1 MAINIVGNVSGLTDA
16 LNTAQGAVGKA
27 ADKMKSA
34 GSALTAGVT
43 LPLVGVATAAIA
55 SAADFEQ
62 TMNVMQQVSGA
73 TEAQMASLQAQAL
86 ELGADTVFSAS
97 EAAAGM
103 LELAKA
109 GLTAEESGQAIAGV
123 LDLAAAGN
131 LDLAEAATIAAN
143 AVNAFRLEASDTN
156 DVANLLA
163 AAANASS
170 VEVTDL
176 AYGMQMAS
184 AVFASNSQS
193 IETLNTALAI
203 LGNNGLKGS
212 DAGTSLKTMMMRL
225 AAPTDKARAAI
236 ESLGVSMYDAEGNM
250 RALPDIMNDLQA
262 ALYGTSTVTVTTS
275 NRTAEQ
281 AERMDYLGGVIERT
295 QRKLADYQSGL
306 AGVAQSEEDKVVA
319 VDRLN
324 RELAAA
330 QAEYAGLA
338 GIQDSTSTVTREFT
352 EEMRNQALATIFG
365 SDAIRAANILL
376 AEGEEGWN
384 AMASALDN
392 DSAAADVANARMK
405 GLAGAF
411 EQFRGTIETLM
422 LGAALPFTETLAD
435 MVRRLSDLLEGI
447 TKLTPEQQR
456 FAAIL
461 GVVAAAAGPVLW
473 ALGAITG
480 ALGTLLSPIGL
491 AVAAVAGLGVAWS
504 TNFLGIRDLT
514 AEIWAAVQPALQAM
528 GVAVEGFYRI
538 LATGEPGDW
547 YGWWEELSL
556 IVGEEWADRIH
567 AAGETLLGFR
577 QKATE
582 AFSSL
587 PDAWATVQTS
597 FSTATASLTEVWTTV
612 ADFFGPSIE
621 RVRAAFGS
629 LGESVSG
636 MGPSFS
642 ALGTALGSL
651 WEAAQPIL
659 EGLGQVIAAVFG
671 VASVALINTF
681 AATIEALGPIVETVV
696 NQITTVIN
704 TIAGVLS
711 GATAL
716 VRAVID
722 GDWSAAW
729 EAGKGIVDTMKE
741 GMEDTINNLLEVV
754 TTIFT
759 AIYEAVTATLDD
771 LGLDV
776 DTKMNQLLGFWKGI
790 WESLGQAVQ
799 PVIDAVA
806 TVKEAIETFIGW
818 ITNISI
824 PNPFEGWSF
833 PSLPGWMGGGGTPP
847 ANQLGTSYW
856 RGGLTMVGE
865 DGPEPV
871 WLPMGSQ
878 IMGNTDFRRAMLGG
892 AFGGDAAINVG
903 PVYVQNDL
911 DAYQIGL
918 MARNALRRGY

>member
-1 MAINIVGNVSGLTDA
+1 MGVNLGSAYGSIEIGTEG
-16 LNTAQGAVGKA
+16 AQGAIAGLSSSLKRLGGALSLGVTAPLAGIGA
-27 ADKMKSA
+27 VALKSA
-34 GSALTAGVT
+34 AAFETSLNQMQATT
-43 LPLVGVATAAIA
+43 SATADEMDAL
-55 SAADFEQ
+55 E
-62 TMNVMQQVSGA
+62 
-73 TEAQMASLQAQAL
+73 AQAL
-86 ELGADTVFSAS
+86 DLGATTSFSAG
-97 EAAAGM
+97 EAAEAM

-109 GLTAEESGQAIAGV
+109 GMSVEQTSDAIAGV
-123 LDLAAAGN
+123 MDLAAAGGIG
-131 LDLAEAATIAAN
+131 LADAATITAN
-143 AVNAFRLEASDTN
+143 ALNAFGLEASESTA
-156 DVANLLA
+156 VANTFA

-170 VEVTDL
+170 ADVTDL
-176 AYGMQMAS
+176 AQGFQMAG
-184 AVFASNSQS
+184 AVFAANGQS
-193 IETLNTALAI
+193 VDDLAASLAI
-203 LGNNGLKGS
+203 LSNNGIAGS

-225 AAPTDKARAAI
+225 AASTDEATQVINELGISVYDVQGEMLPFGEII
-236 ESLGVSMYDAEGNM
+236 EQLETATAGMSDAQRN
-250 RALPDIMNDLQA
+250 A
-262 ALYGTSTVTVTTS
+262 AL
-275 NRTAEQ
+275 Q
-281 AERMDYLGGVIERT
+281 
-295 QRKLADYQSGL
+295 
-306 AGVAQSEEDKVVA
+306 
-319 VDRLN
+319 
-324 RELAAA
+324 
-330 QAEYAGLA
+330 
-338 GIQDSTSTVTREFT
+338 
-352 EEMRNQALATIFG
+352 TIFG
-365 SDAIRAANILL
+365 ADAIRAATILA
-376 AEGEEGWN
+376 AEGGAAFAN
-384 AMASALDN
+384 MKDAVTAQGAASSMAQ
-392 DSAAADVANARMK
+392 ARMAGLGGAMEYFK
-405 GLAGAF
+405 GS
-411 EQFRGTIETLM
+411 IESL
-422 LGAALPFTETLAD
+422 LIGAALPFMDALSG
-435 MVRRLSDLLEGI
+435 MVRGAADLLSQLG
-447 TKLTPEQQR
+447 TLTPEQQR

-461 GVVAAAAGPVLW
+461 GAVAAAAGPVLW

-480 ALGTLLSPIGL
+480 ALGTLLSPLGL
-491 AVAAVAGLGVAWS
+491 VVAAVAGLGVAWS

-577 QKATE
+577 QKAIE

-636 MGPSFS
+636 LGPSFS

-729 EAGKGIVDTMKE
+729 DAAKGIVETMKQ
-741 GMEDTINNLLEVV
+741 GMEDTINNLLDVV

-759 AIYEAVTATLDD
+759 AIYEAVIDTLDD

-824 PNPFEGWSF
+824 PNPFAG
-833 PSLPGWMGGGGTPP
+833 LGDAIAGIGDKIGGVIPGF
-847 ANQLGTSYW
+847 AKGTSYAP
-856 RGGLTMVGE
+856 GGLAEINERGREAVL
-865 DGPEPV
+865 
-871 WLPMGSQ
+871 LPRGAKVLTAPQ
-878 IMGNTDFRRAMLGG
+878 TRA
-892 AFGGDAAINVG
+892 AAAAAGG
-903 PVYVQNDL
+903 PVININMPVTVANSEMDFYTLSYRVADE
-911 DAYQIGL
+911 I
-918 MARNALRRGY
+918 RRRSR